1 MAASL
6 LWGHLLPPV
15 DALGALLDF
24 TVRKQLKA
32 ATDIV
37 VGTWSLPC
45 SPPCVPLP
53 ALLLGF
59 Q

>member
-15 DALGALLDF
+15 DALGDLLDF
-24 TVRKQLKA
+24 TIRKQLKA
-32 ATDIV
+32 ATDIAV
-37 VGTWSLPC
+37 VTWSPPC